1 MISSLLSER
10 GQIPPKIQ
18 AGTLLT
24 NFYLFLMSSFK
35 SKIFQNIMFDEV
47 SHTNVQIKWSN
58 LKNTKSLVRPIGLC
72 HKQQAY
78 KEI

>member
-1 MISSLLSER
+1 
-10 GQIPPKIQ
+10 
-18 AGTLLT
+18 
-24 NFYLFLMSSFK
+24 
-35 SKIFQNIMFDEV
+35 MFDEV